1 MPEGTESASA
11 GAGDGKKKIQV
22 ILPEELDRKLD
33 VAAGRAGI
41 TKSRLIREILS
52 ATIEEI
58 EKAD

>member
-1 MPEGTESASA
+1 MSEGTDSASA
-11 GAGDGKKKIQV
+11 GAVDVKKKIQV

-33 VAAGRAGI
+33 AAAGRAGI

-58 EKAD
+58 EKPD

>member
-1 MPEGTESASA
+1 MPDGTESA
-11 GAGDGKKKIQV
+11 GAGDAKKKIQV

-33 VAAGRAGI
+33 AAAGRAGI

-58 EKAD
+58 EKPD